1 MNAFKV
7 ATSEGPAI
15 ANVTHRKHFKTAAQR
30 KHADD
35 AMRSLGL
42 GATEQALDR
51 QKSKRALLD
60 AKKRKKIKRMERMNS
75 VKSLFTA
82 PLAGKKK
89 EKKKKNK
96 FVDHELTAMEVI
108 KDAEEAREREKEQKV
123 ARMNRSVKEHEEIM
137 KLKHVKELKDA
148 RKLLADER
156 QLLEKKNNP
165 QQGELGEQGTTQ
177 LPSDQ
182 TQLEAKD
189 QSSSPAA
196 KEENKAATSKGGVKG
211 GVKGGAKGCA
221 KGGAKSSTKSST
233 KSSVQSSVTVGAK
246 DSVKSS
252 VKVVAKKPVGA
263 QDNAN
268 TKTSDKN
275 DTNIAAKLE
284 QDTAAKLKQ
293 DKAAAQQVNEAKANE
308 KKKHQELMKRRQ
320 VLMEQETNLRQTF
333 TAIKNPQQFESIQQ
347 ALKTLTANPLCAA
360 NGAQKTVIAE
370 ATALLKQME
379 NMHLLKVAIAALN
392 QKVIAEIRSFNQPK
406 PEIVDC
412 MRCCFLLLGTPS
424 QDVQEWK
431 QLQGL
436 IGKMG
441 KLGLKRRINLF
452 TIANGRELAP
462 QVLQEARS
470 LNAKVDVA
478 RVLDVS
484 SGAATFF
491 AWCKGVLDEL

>member
-1 MNAFKV
+1 
-7 ATSEGPAI
+7 
-15 ANVTHRKHFKTAAQR
+15 
-30 KHADD
+30 
-35 AMRSLGL
+35 
-42 GATEQALDR
+42 
-51 QKSKRALLD
+51 
-60 AKKRKKIKRMERMNS
+60 
-75 VKSLFTA
+75 
-82 PLAGKKK
+82 
-89 EKKKKNK
+89 
-96 FVDHELTAMEVI
+96 
-108 KDAEEAREREKEQKV
+108 
-123 ARMNRSVKEHEEIM
+123 
-137 KLKHVKELKDA
+137 
-148 RKLLADER
+148 
-156 QLLEKKNNP
+156 
-165 QQGELGEQGTTQ
+165 
-177 LPSDQ
+177 
-182 TQLEAKD
+182 
-189 QSSSPAA
+189 
-196 KEENKAATSKGGVKG
+196 
-211 GVKGGAKGCA
+211 
-221 KGGAKSSTKSST
+221 
-233 KSSVQSSVTVGAK
+233 
-246 DSVKSS
+246 

-284 QDTAAKLKQ
+284 QDTAAKLEQDTAAKLKQ
-293 DKAAAQQVNEAKANE
+293 DKAAAQQVNEAKAKE

-370 ATALLKQME
+370 ATTLLKQME
-379 NMHLLKVAIAALN
+379 NMHLLKIAIAKLN
-392 QKVIAEIRSFNQPK
+392 QKVIAEIRSFSQPK

-470 LNAKVDVA
+470 LNATVDVA